1 MRFPI
6 LGEQIFNCYTDMLD
20 PVQVKS
26 AKRKRY
32 FSELSLVKRQA
43 TLCQKSK
50 KTKKMNTFI
59 FELMQ
64 KKLISIK
71 VRAAALSEGKNMQ
84 CRFVFIF

>member
-43 TLCQKSK
+43 TLCQKKQKDK
-50 KTKKMNTFI
+50 KTEHF
-59 FELMQ
+59 
-64 KKLISIK
+64 
-71 VRAAALSEGKNMQ
+71 
-84 CRFVFIF
+84 